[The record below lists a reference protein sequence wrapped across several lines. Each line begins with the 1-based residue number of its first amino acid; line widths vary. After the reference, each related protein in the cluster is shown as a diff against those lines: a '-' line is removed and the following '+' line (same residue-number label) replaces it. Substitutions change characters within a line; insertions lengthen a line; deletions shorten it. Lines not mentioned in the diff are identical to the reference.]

1 MTTRHFLR
9 SALALAALLAAGGT
23 ALAQSPLCQRYR
35 AELASLDRG
44 GGQQAAAER
53 QRVEIARLTGYYRSI
68 GCEQRGPFSLF
79 GGAPPECG
87 SISQRIQQLEANY
100 SAIASQAGDPGRL
113 DIRRRELQAAIDQTC
128 ATGQPEAGPRGF
140 FESLFGAPRGGRVQD
155 NPAGG
160 APPDIAEQPEGE
172 RPLGGGRLVCVR
184 SCDGFFFPLSAAP
197 GGRQNADEMCQAL
210 CPGSETTAFSMSGSD
225 DALSR
230 AVSLRGKPYS
240 TLPNA
245 FRYQKAFDES
255 CSCKKEG
262 QNWAQ
267 ILRQA
272 EGMLDQKRGDIL
284 VTAQK
289 SEELSRPKAAQA
301 QAQAQAQ
308 APVTAQSKRAA
319 DKKAAEAAEAQEA
332 VDQAAAAAP
341 TASRESS
348 GIGPQ
353 SIETSKVVGAT
364 EGPKKEVP
372 VSNGARRTV
381 RTIAPN
387 VIPVPQAKLQ

>member
-1 MTTRHFLR
+1 
-9 SALALAALLAAGGT
+9 
-23 ALAQSPLCQRYR
+23 
-35 AELASLDRG
+35 
-44 GGQQAAAER
+44 
-53 QRVEIARLTGYYRSI
+53 
-68 GCEQRGPFSLF
+68 
-79 GGAPPECG
+79 
-87 SISQRIQQLEANY
+87 
-100 SAIASQAGDPGRL
+100 
-113 DIRRRELQAAIDQTC
+113 
-128 ATGQPEAGPRGF
+128 
-140 FESLFGAPRGGRVQD
+140 
-155 NPAGG
+155 
-160 APPDIAEQPEGE
+160 
-172 RPLGGGRLVCVR
+172 
-184 SCDGFFFPLSAAP
+184 
-197 GGRQNADEMCQAL
+197 MCQAL

-240 TLPNA
+240 SLPNA

-301 QAQAQAQ
+301 PPP
-308 APVTAQSKRAA
+308 APAPTTAQSKRAA

-364 EGPKKEVP
+364 EGPKTEVP
-372 VSNGARRTV
+372 VSNGAKRTV

-387 VIPVPQAKLQ
+387 VIPVPQAKPQ